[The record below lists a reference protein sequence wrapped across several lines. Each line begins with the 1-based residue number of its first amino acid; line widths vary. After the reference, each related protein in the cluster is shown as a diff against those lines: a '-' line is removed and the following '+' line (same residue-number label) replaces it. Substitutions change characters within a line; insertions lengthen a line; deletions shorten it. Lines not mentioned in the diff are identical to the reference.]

1 MRQRVASIP
10 RFLLFSL
17 TLIVALIIAASV
29 ATRLGGTPPVAQAA
43 VPGSGSLTGTVQAS
57 TPFKAAQVLIR
68 NVDKRV
74 LYMVYTNGGKFR
86 SVALFPGNYEVSAR
100 AGTQQSDVQKLVVKA
115 GDNAPVTLSLHA
127 AASDGRRTIVGALE
141 GENNADR
148 TVTQEASYDE
158 IFPPGPGRDIAER
171 TCMIC
176 HGENFLSTQPATIGT
191 WNLRLDRMQGR
202 NLFDKTAA
210 SYAEGLLSFRA
221 SALRFS
227 REDRETLV
235 QYLAKNLGP
244 DKPPRAVR
252 VDQEMPVDEAKLGKA
267 EYIEYYL
274 TPDPPGQG
282 IHAPEFSKLTGGF
295 TGRRAGQDVRFDQE
309 GNVWLTDRGYPHR
322 LVKLDPRTG
331 EQKSFM
337 LPNGSINGIHEVN
350 IDRSG
355 NIWLPEHGGQ
365 TPSAV
370 KHLLRFNPK
379 TEKFEEQIPL
389 DPDNVV
395 RNTIK
400 WTQSLAFDS
409 KDNIYVGWIMGG
421 ALSKYD
427 RATKKMS
434 VFPVPAHNAI
444 VYGVIA
450 DRNDNIWMA
459 LWDSGNIAKFD
470 TTTNEWTIFTAPT
483 YPSHVRRLNV
493 DAQNNIWFGIW
504 SAGNRPG
511 KLAKLDQTTGRITE
525 YTIPRRNANPYDVM
539 QDAEGNIWSAD
550 VGGSWASLW
559 KFNPRDQTFTLYPK
573 PQKSADTPKIQ
584 VTKDGAVWY
593 SPRGSLDA
601 PAFGVLYPD
610 MDKITTLGAYY
621 QNGPPGYPFKAP
633 TSTSVRPGAADRTR

>member
-1 MRQRVASIP
+1 MRHRITSGR

-17 TLIVALIIAASV
+17 ALTLALISAGSV
-29 ATRLGGTPPVAQAA
+29 AGRLGGTPPVAQAA
-43 VPGSGSLTGTVQAS
+43 VPGLGNLTGTVQS
-57 TPFKAAQVLIR
+57 ETSFKAAQVLLR
-68 NVDKRV
+68 NTDKRV
-74 LYMVYTNGGKFR
+74 LYMVYTNAGRFR

-100 AGTQQSDVQKLVVKA
+100 TGALQSDVQKLVVKA
-115 GDNAPVTLSLHA
+115 GDNPEIKLSLRTA
-127 AASDGRRTIVGALE
+127 VGSSQRTIVGALE

-158 IFPPGPGRDIAER
+158 IYPPGPGREIAER

-191 WNLRLDRMQGR
+191 WNLRVDRMQGR

-252 VDQEMPVDEAKLGKA
+252 VDKELPLDEAKLGKA

-365 TPSAV
+365 TPSAM
-370 KHLLRFNPK
+370 KHLLRFNAK

-400 WTQSLAFDS
+400 WTQSIAFDS

-427 RATKKMS
+427 RQTKKVS
-434 VFPVPAHNAI
+434 VFPLPTHNAI
-444 VYGVIA
+444 VYGVVA

-470 TTTNEWTIFTAPT
+470 TTTNEWTIFAPLT
-483 YPSHVRRLNV
+483 YPAHVRRLNV

-525 YTIPRRNANPYDVM
+525 YAIPRRNANPYDVM

-584 VTKDGAVWY
+584 VTKDGAIWY

>member
-1 MRQRVASIP
+1 MRQRVASVP

-17 TLIVALIIAASV
+17 ALILALIIAAAV
-29 ATRLGGTPPVAQAA
+29 AGRLGGTPPVAQAA
-43 VPGSGSLTGTVQAS
+43 VPGSGNLTGTVQAS

-86 SVALFPGNYEVSAR
+86 SVALFPGSYEVSAR
-100 AGTQQSDVQKLVVKA
+100 SGTLQSDVQKLVVKA
-115 GDNAPVTLSLHA
+115 GDNGPVTLSLRA

-141 GENNADR
+141 GESNADR

-158 IFPPGPGRDIAER
+158 IFPPGPGREIAER

-176 HGENFLSTQPATIGT
+176 HGENFLSTQPATLGT

-252 VDQEMPVDEAKLGKA
+252 VDKEIPLDEAKLGKA

-295 TGRRAGQDVRFDQE
+295 TGRRAGQDVRFDAD
-309 GNVWLTDRGYPHR
+309 GYVWLTDRGYPHR

-400 WTQSLAFDS
+400 WTQSIAFDS

-427 RATKKMS
+427 RVTKKVS
-434 VFPVPAHNAI
+434 VFPVPTHNAI

-470 TTTNEWTIFTAPT
+470 TTTNEWTIFTPPT
-483 YPSHVRRLNV
+483 YPGHVRRLNV

-504 SAGNRPG
+504 SAGNRPA
-511 KLAKLDQTTGRITE
+511 KLDKLDQTTGRITE
-525 YTIPRRNANPYDVM
+525 YTIPRRNSNPYDVM

-550 VGGSWASLW
+550 VGGSWASIW

-584 VTKDGAVWY
+584 VTRDGAVWY

-610 MDKITTLGAYY
+610 MDKITTLGAHYL
-621 QNGPPGYPFKAP
+621 NGPPGYPFKPVAP
-633 TSTSVRPGAADRTR
+633 QPRSTQ

>member
-1 MRQRVASIP
+1 MRHRITSGR

-17 TLIVALIIAASV
+17 ALTLALISAGSV
-29 ATRLGGTPPVAQAA
+29 AGRLGGTPPVAQAA
-43 VPGSGSLTGTVQAS
+43 VPGLGNLTGTVQS
-57 TPFKAAQVLIR
+57 ETSFKAAQVLLR
-68 NVDKRV
+68 NTDKRV
-74 LYMVYTNGGKFR
+74 LYMVYTNAGRFR

-100 AGTQQSDVQKLVVKA
+100 TGALQSDVQKLVVKA
-115 GDNAPVTLSLHA
+115 GDNPEIKLSLRTA
-127 AASDGRRTIVGALE
+127 VGSSQRTIVGALE

-158 IFPPGPGRDIAER
+158 IYPPGPGREIAER

-191 WNLRLDRMQGR
+191 WNLRVDRMQGR

-227 REDRETLV
+227 RGDRETLV

-252 VDQEMPVDEAKLGKA
+252 VDKELPLDEAKLGKA

-365 TPSAV
+365 TPSAM
-370 KHLLRFNPK
+370 KHLLRFNAK

-400 WTQSLAFDS
+400 WTQSIAFDS

-427 RATKKMS
+427 RQTKKVS
-434 VFPVPAHNAI
+434 VFPVPTHNAI
-444 VYGVIA
+444 VYGVVA

-470 TTTNEWTIFTAPT
+470 TTTNEWTIFAPLT
-483 YPSHVRRLNV
+483 YPAHVRRLNV

-525 YTIPRRNANPYDVM
+525 YAIPRRNANPYDVM

-584 VTKDGAVWY
+584 VTKDGAIWY